1 MEEIRR
7 IVERRKECLLIW
19 SEEDLEEYMR
29 VKRMVKRIVGEKL
42 DGKELIRENDTE
54 VRWREYFVHWLNDK
68 EINEVGG
75 NTRRARIGG
84 NERVV
89 RKVVRKKR
97 YRLKCVYIRAKRRE
111 MNSLERRRI
120 RIYIWKQ
127 EDVFEGGD

>member
-89 RKVVRKKR
+89 RKVVRKE
-97 YRLKCVYIRAKRRE
+97 IMRAKE
-111 MNSLERRRI
+111 VIQLLWMVLLQ
-120 RIYIWKQ
+120 KC
-127 EDVFEGGD
+127 